1 MRKQKCLIAG
11 LLAVSV
17 ASVGLLSGCDV
28 IDNVKSGVSS
38 AFNSIF
44 SKQTLGNECFK
55 EINGNKYYIDAGMIL
70 NITDM
75 NEIKAVG
82 VKADDQAYYIAGKCN
97 YANDI
102 EPIYLSS
109 VRSVLVGDT
118 IYTSYI
124 NQNDAFAE
132 GIYKYTFTDDPC
144 LLNEEVW
151 IDNDTLN
158 DSEISLNSGYFNNL
172 IDLKTD
178 GKYIYC
184 INYPTAVD
192 YILSYKNEKN
202 DTYQK
207 LCRIELKTNKIEV
220 LEDVVATSYTIDN
233 GWIYYYDNGYTNE
246 FAPDDI
252 DKDRRGIYKAKTDGT
267 QVEKLYSIKDS
278 DKDYGYCSQIE
289 VHNGKIYFIDNTD
302 TEKYKLSCI
311 SMDGSDYEE
320 ISEKTCFGYTY
331 DEKDKTFYYVHNEE
345 ESRSIRKIN
354 SDFEEEKMDGSFSIG
369 FNLYYN
375 EGKLYFSDN
384 GYFSYNVFSDDQN
397 EKKLDYYD
405 IGIIYDIEEQ
415 ETTKIQA
422 NFNYKIIHDGIFE
435 NRVYDGPYFDVK

>member
-28 IDNVKSGVSS
+28 IDNVKNGIS
-38 AFNSIF
+38 SIF
-44 SKQTLGNECFK
+44 SKQTLGNEFFK

-82 VKADDQAYYIAGKCN
+82 VKADDQAYFISDKCN
-97 YANDI
+97 YVNDI
-102 EPIYLSS
+102 EPINLRSE
-109 VRSVLVGDT
+109 RSVLVGDT

-184 INYPTAVD
+184 INAPNND
-192 YILSYKNEKN
+192 YSYFYKDEKN

-233 GWIYYYDNGYTNE
+233 GWIYYYDNGYTNKI
-246 FAPDDI
+246 APDDI

-267 QVEKLYSIKDS
+267 HAEKLYSIKDS
-278 DKDYGYCSQIE
+278 AQDYGYCSQIE
-289 VHNGKIYFIDNTD
+289 VHNGKIYFIDNT
-302 TEKYKLSCI
+302 EKDKGKLSCI
-311 SMDGSDYEE
+311 SKNGSDYEE
-320 ISEKTCFGYTY
+320 ISEEKVYAYTY
-331 DEKDKTFYYVHNEE
+331 DEKNKTFYYIDNGV
-345 ESRSIRKIN
+345 ESYGIYKIN
-354 SDFEEEKMDGSFSIG
+354 SDFEEEKTDESFKYG
-369 FNLYYN
+369 FSLYYN
-375 EGKLYFSDN
+375 EGNIYFSN
-384 GYFSYNVFSDDQN
+384 SGCLWYNETSDSSS
-397 EKKLDYYD
+397 EKKTDYYD
-405 IGIIYDIEEQ
+405 IGIIYDTEKQ